1 MQQIIDAN
9 QENIDANQ
17 ETMNV
22 KLREMKEEIKSGQAE
37 MKFTVSAIEE
47 KLEAAIHSMWG
58 MAKRNDDLP
67 INDGGVSGVQGANL
81 RENGI
86 RSGASS
92 GPQGRCH
99 SENFWSNEEAERG
112 QASSSRAPGSVG

>member
-1 MQQIIDAN
+1 M
-9 QENIDANQ
+9 NINL
-17 ETMNV
+17 
-22 KLREMKEEIKSGQAE
+22 KKMKEEIKSGQTV
-37 MKFTVSAIEE
+37 MKSTVNAIEE

-58 MAKRNDDLP
+58 MAKRDDDLP
-67 INDGGVSGVQGANL
+67 RNDGGLSGVQGANL

-86 RSGASS
+86 RSGASG

-112 QASSSRAPGSVG
+112 KA